1 MYKRLAAIV
10 LAIVLVLSST
20 VYAADVTIHVYRD
33 GEPVKNAVVELY
45 RNGTLVA
52 RRTTNVNGTV
62 YVYNI
67 QGGDYT
73 IYVYVNGSV
82 YRFDKTIDENT
93 TELNLSLSGLE
104 GVKASART
112 WLNNYLVL
120 GGLVAAFVFG
130 LAIAYG
136 LSGRRVPKR
145 RR

>member
-1 MYKRLAAIV
+1 MYKRLAAIA
-10 LAIVLVLSST
+10 LAIALVLSST

-52 RRTTNVNGTV
+52 RRTTNANGTV

-67 QGGDYT
+67 PEGEYT
-73 IYVYVNGSV
+73 IYIYANGSV

-93 TELNLSLSGLE
+93 TELNLSLSGVSGAVGSLRA
-104 GVKASART
+104 VTS
-112 WLNNYLVL
+112 NYWIL
-120 GGLVAAFVFG
+120 GGFIVAFVFG
-130 LAIAYG
+130 LGIAYA
-136 LSGRRVPKR
+136 LSGKRIPR